1 MTSATL
7 PQAAPT
13 TRRPSRR
20 RAGAFAALAL
30 AAVMLFAACTPEAN
44 RTADLINQE
53 RAQRGIPALQF
64 NTMLYLKAQG
74 WADHLSRQ
82 GHLSHS
88 NLTNDNWSTTW
99 RKLGENVG
107 VAGSIEGAHQA
118 FMNSKG
124 HRDNILD
131 RGFNKVGTGVTRGA
145 DGRVWVV
152 HEFMYE

>member
-1 MTSATL
+1 MTSETL
-7 PQAAPT
+7 DQAAPT
-13 TRRPSRR
+13 PRRTNRR

-30 AAVMLFAACTPEAN
+30 AAVMVFAACTPDAN

-53 RAQRGIPALQF
+53 RARHGIPALQF

-74 WADHLSRQ
+74 WSDHLSRQ

-88 NLTNDNWSTTW
+88 NLTADNWSTTW

-118 FMNSKG
+118 FMNSPS
-124 HRDNILD
+124 HRANILD
-131 RGFNKVGTGVTRGA
+131 RGFNKVGTGVTRGP

-152 HEFMYE
+152 HEFMFE